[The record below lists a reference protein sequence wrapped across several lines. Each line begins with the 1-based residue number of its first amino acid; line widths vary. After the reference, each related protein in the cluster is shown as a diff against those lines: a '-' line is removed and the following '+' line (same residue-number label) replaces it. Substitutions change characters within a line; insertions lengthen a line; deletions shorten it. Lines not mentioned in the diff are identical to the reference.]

1 MIILTLLLSIGI
13 VEMAPKNELVMK
25 GCSSHVYVTVMG
37 LSGGIFLFLI
47 TAYVLP
53 QKASKYITNKAGRN
67 PTDELATSHCRLWL
81 SSLPKCSLSP
91 NNQTLPTLIV
101 EQA

>member
-67 PTDELATSHCRLWL
+67 PTDELATSHCKLWL